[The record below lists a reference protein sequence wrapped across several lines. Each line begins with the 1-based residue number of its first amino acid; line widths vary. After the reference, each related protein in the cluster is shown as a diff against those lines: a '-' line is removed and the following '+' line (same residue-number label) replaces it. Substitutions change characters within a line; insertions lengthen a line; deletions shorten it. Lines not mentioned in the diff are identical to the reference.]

1 MDSDLAA
8 PSRLHSGVDSCLDD
22 ELLGTDSLQQD
33 DKGALIIIF
42 FVYVIKRF
50 NCCQESEEKSIS
62 RGQCWELGQKPK
74 VSGACSPSADVFQQC
89 LLYPPTAETM
99 ANKNAEAQ
107 SVPSVKS
114 LNIDN

>member
-1 MDSDLAA
+1 MCEWVDSDLAA

-22 ELLGTDSLQQD
+22 ELLGTDFLQQD

-62 RGQCWELGQKPK
+62 RGQC
-74 VSGACSPSADVFQQC
+74 
-89 LLYPPTAETM
+89 
-99 ANKNAEAQ
+99 
-107 SVPSVKS
+107 
-114 LNIDN
+114 